1 MNRIRQTYLKALL
14 LLTMALLGGTAA
26 DAANRLY
33 IDDFTIE
40 SYDARRVNVM
50 FDFDDDIAAL
60 NFDVVLPEG
69 LTMVGEPVK
78 NPDVFAQGQT
88 LQFNPANNR
97 VLVVSMQKRTFIGK
111 SGVLCSFNV
120 QAQPGMLESNRN
132 VEMKL
137 SRIAL
142 ATPEASEI
150 NVPDAVAQITLQAAD
165 VAATSSLT
173 DFVINPGGSREI
185 GVGMDNSVTAVGAQL
200 EIRLP
205 QGFSVKNE
213 AFNLTSRGGN
223 GALVAVYPLNGANGY
238 RLVISDFSGA
248 AAINGNSG
256 DFVKFEVEA
265 PADFSASE
273 ALIEIT
279 GLKISGR
286 NNQSFSGTPC
296 TIKVVNG
303 KDAYTKAM
311 AETARLEQLLAD
323 ALTEIST
330 AAPDVKDS
338 FKGEEISTD
347 IQSLKDAI
355 QTAYEDL
362 TLNADYNQVMLPVAA
377 IEAAIAK
384 LMEDAKAAQKAYDDE
399 VAAEAARQEA
409 YKNATAQI
417 SALEQKLAEALTV
430 IATEAADVKDSFKG
444 TDIKVDIDALK
455 AAVEKAYAD
464 KTIVSGY
471 DSLMA
476 PVPAIESAIAKLVE
490 DAKAAQKEYEDEVA
504 AEAARQEAYKNAT
517 AQISALEQKLAEALT
532 VIATEAADVKDSFK
546 GTDIKVDIDALKAA
560 VEKAYADKTI
570 VSGYDSLMAPVP
582 AIESAIAK
590 LVEDAK
596 AAQKAY
602 EENAALAAALDNANE
617 RLAGLEKTLADA
629 LVTIAADAPDVKG
642 QFSGVEI
649 TAQIAA
655 LREDVLKAFNDKSLV
670 EKYAEV
676 MTPAAAIESAIAKLV
691 EDAKAAQKAYEAEQ
705 ARQAANLAA
714 YEADL
719 KTIEGLQTKLDQT
732 VDNIRTLFPAFD
744 VDTEKKA
751 AQDAIS
757 AQKEQAED
765 AYMAVAEEGT
775 YKNTVDTAAIEKMIA
790 DLLANAKN
798 SGVEEILGED
808 IENVV
813 AIYTEGGMR
822 MKALQQGKINIVVF
836 KDGTSRKV
844 YVK

>member
-417 SALEQKLAEALTV
+417 SALEQKLSEAMTV
-430 IATEAADVKDSFKG
+430 IATEAADVKDGFKG
-444 TDIKVDIDALK
+444 TDIKVDI
-455 AAVEKAYAD
+455 
-464 KTIVSGY
+464 
-471 DSLMA
+471 
-476 PVPAIESAIAKLVE
+476 
-490 DAKAAQKEYEDEVA
+490 
-504 AEAARQEAYKNAT
+504 N
-517 AQISALEQKLAEALT
+517 
-532 VIATEAADVKDSFK
+532 
-546 GTDIKVDIDALKAA
+546 ALKAA

-655 LREDVLKAFNDKSLV
+655 LREDVLKAFNDKSLA

-790 DLLANAKN
+790 DLLAKAKN

-822 MKALQQGKINIVVF
+822 MKALQQGKINIVVY

>member
-14 LLTMALLGGTAA
+14 LLAMALLGGTAA

-97 VLVVSMQKRTFIGK
+97 VLVLSMQKRTFIGK

-120 QAQPGMLESNRN
+120 QTQPGMLESNRN

-185 GVGMDNSVTAVGAQL
+185 GVGMVNSVTAVGAQL

-417 SALEQKLAEALTV
+417 SALEQKLSEAMTV

-444 TDIKVDIDALK
+444 TDIKVDI
-455 AAVEKAYAD
+455 
-464 KTIVSGY
+464 
-471 DSLMA
+471 
-476 PVPAIESAIAKLVE
+476 
-490 DAKAAQKEYEDEVA
+490 
-504 AEAARQEAYKNAT
+504 N
-517 AQISALEQKLAEALT
+517 
-532 VIATEAADVKDSFK
+532 
-546 GTDIKVDIDALKAA
+546 ALKAA

-655 LREDVLKAFNDKSLV
+655 LREDVLKAFNDKSLA

-790 DLLANAKN
+790 DLLAKAKN

-822 MKALQQGKINIVVF
+822 MKALQQGKINIVVY

>member
-14 LLTMALLGGTAA
+14 LLAMALLGGTAA

-97 VLVVSMQKRTFIGK
+97 VLVVSTQKRTFIGK

-490 DAKAAQKEYEDEVA
+490 DAKAAQK
-504 AEAARQEAYKNAT
+504 
-517 AQISALEQKLAEALT
+517 
-532 VIATEAADVKDSFK
+532 
-546 GTDIKVDIDALKAA
+546 
-560 VEKAYADKTI
+560 
-570 VSGYDSLMAPVP
+570 
-582 AIESAIAK
+582 
-590 LVEDAK
+590 
-596 AAQKAY
+596 AY

-655 LREDVLKAFNDKSLV
+655 LREDVLKAFNDKSLA

-790 DLLANAKN
+790 DLLAKAKN

-822 MKALQQGKINIVVF
+822 MKALQQGKINIVVY

>member
-14 LLTMALLGGTAA
+14 LLAMALLGGTAA

-417 SALEQKLAEALTV
+417 SALEQKLSEAMTV
-430 IATEAADVKDSFKG
+430 IATEAADVKDGFKG
-444 TDIKVDIDALK
+444 TDIKVDI
-455 AAVEKAYAD
+455 
-464 KTIVSGY
+464 
-471 DSLMA
+471 
-476 PVPAIESAIAKLVE
+476 
-490 DAKAAQKEYEDEVA
+490 
-504 AEAARQEAYKNAT
+504 N
-517 AQISALEQKLAEALT
+517 
-532 VIATEAADVKDSFK
+532 
-546 GTDIKVDIDALKAA
+546 ALKAA

-655 LREDVLKAFNDKSLV
+655 LREDVLKAFNDKSLA

>member
-14 LLTMALLGGTAA
+14 LLAMALLGGTAA

-150 NVPDAVAQITLQAAD
+150 NVPDAVAQITLQAAN

-417 SALEQKLAEALTV
+417 SALEQKLSEAMTV
-430 IATEAADVKDSFKG
+430 IATEAADVKDGFKG
-444 TDIKVDIDALK
+444 TDIKVDI
-455 AAVEKAYAD
+455 
-464 KTIVSGY
+464 
-471 DSLMA
+471 
-476 PVPAIESAIAKLVE
+476 
-490 DAKAAQKEYEDEVA
+490 
-504 AEAARQEAYKNAT
+504 N
-517 AQISALEQKLAEALT
+517 
-532 VIATEAADVKDSFK
+532 
-546 GTDIKVDIDALKAA
+546 ALKAA

-655 LREDVLKAFNDKSLV
+655 LREDVLKAFNDKSLA

-790 DLLANAKN
+790 DLLAKAKN

-822 MKALQQGKINIVVF
+822 MKALQQGKINIVVY

>member
-185 GVGMDNSVTAVGAQL
+185 GVGMDNSVTAVGVQL

-384 LMEDAKAAQKAYDDE
+384 L
-399 VAAEAARQEA
+399 
-409 YKNATAQI
+409 
-417 SALEQKLAEALTV
+417 
-430 IATEAADVKDSFKG
+430 
-444 TDIKVDIDALK
+444 
-455 AAVEKAYAD
+455 
-464 KTIVSGY
+464 
-471 DSLMA
+471 
-476 PVPAIESAIAKLVE
+476 VE

-517 AQISALEQKLAEALT
+517 AQISALEQKLSEAMT
-532 VIATEAADVKDSFK
+532 VIATEAADVKDGFK
-546 GTDIKVDIDALKAA
+546 GTDIKVDINALKAA

-617 RLAGLEKTLADA
+617 RLAGLEKTLAEA

-790 DLLANAKN
+790 DLLAKAKN

-822 MKALQQGKINIVVF
+822 MKALQQGKINIVVY

>member
-14 LLTMALLGGTAA
+14 LLAMALLGGTAA

-150 NVPDAVAQITLQAAD
+150 NVPDAVAQITLQAAN

-286 NNQSFSGTPC
+286 NNQLFSGTPC

-417 SALEQKLAEALTV
+417 SALEQKLSEAMTV
-430 IATEAADVKDSFKG
+430 IATEAADVKDGFKG
-444 TDIKVDIDALK
+444 TDIKVDI
-455 AAVEKAYAD
+455 
-464 KTIVSGY
+464 
-471 DSLMA
+471 
-476 PVPAIESAIAKLVE
+476 
-490 DAKAAQKEYEDEVA
+490 
-504 AEAARQEAYKNAT
+504 N
-517 AQISALEQKLAEALT
+517 
-532 VIATEAADVKDSFK
+532 
-546 GTDIKVDIDALKAA
+546 ALKAA

-655 LREDVLKAFNDKSLV
+655 LREDVLKAFNDKSLA

-790 DLLANAKN
+790 DLLAKAKN

-822 MKALQQGKINIVVF
+822 MKALQQGKINIVVY

>member
-1 MNRIRQTYLKALL
+1 M
-14 LLTMALLGGTAA
+14 
-26 DAANRLY
+26 
-33 IDDFTIE
+33 
-40 SYDARRVNVM
+40 
-50 FDFDDDIAAL
+50 
-60 NFDVVLPEG
+60 
-69 LTMVGEPVK
+69 
-78 NPDVFAQGQT
+78 
-88 LQFNPANNR
+88 
-97 VLVVSMQKRTFIGK
+97 
-111 SGVLCSFNV
+111 
-120 QAQPGMLESNRN
+120 
-132 VEMKL
+132 
-137 SRIAL
+137 
-142 ATPEASEI
+142 
-150 NVPDAVAQITLQAAD
+150 
-165 VAATSSLT
+165 
-173 DFVINPGGSREI
+173 
-185 GVGMDNSVTAVGAQL
+185 
-200 EIRLP
+200 
-205 QGFSVKNE
+205 
-213 AFNLTSRGGN
+213 
-223 GALVAVYPLNGANGY
+223 
-238 RLVISDFSGA
+238 ISDFSGA

-417 SALEQKLAEALTV
+417 SALEQKLSEAMTV

-444 TDIKVDIDALK
+444 TDIKVDI
-455 AAVEKAYAD
+455 
-464 KTIVSGY
+464 
-471 DSLMA
+471 
-476 PVPAIESAIAKLVE
+476 
-490 DAKAAQKEYEDEVA
+490 
-504 AEAARQEAYKNAT
+504 N
-517 AQISALEQKLAEALT
+517 
-532 VIATEAADVKDSFK
+532 
-546 GTDIKVDIDALKAA
+546 ALKAA

-655 LREDVLKAFNDKSLV
+655 LREDVLKAFNDKSLA

-790 DLLANAKN
+790 DLLAKAKN

-822 MKALQQGKINIVVF
+822 MKALQQGKINIVVY

>member
-1 MNRIRQTYLKALL
+1 MLL
-14 LLTMALLGGTAA
+14 AMALLGGTAA

-409 YKNATAQI
+409 YKSATAQI
-417 SALEQKLAEALTV
+417 SALEQKLSEAMTV

-444 TDIKVDIDALK
+444 TDIKVDI
-455 AAVEKAYAD
+455 
-464 KTIVSGY
+464 
-471 DSLMA
+471 
-476 PVPAIESAIAKLVE
+476 
-490 DAKAAQKEYEDEVA
+490 
-504 AEAARQEAYKNAT
+504 N
-517 AQISALEQKLAEALT
+517 
-532 VIATEAADVKDSFK
+532 
-546 GTDIKVDIDALKAA
+546 ALKAA

-655 LREDVLKAFNDKSLV
+655 LREDVLKAFNDKSLA

-790 DLLANAKN
+790 DLLAKAKN

-822 MKALQQGKINIVVF
+822 MKALQQGKINIVVY

>member
-14 LLTMALLGGTAA
+14 LLAMALLGGTAA

-97 VLVVSMQKRTFIGK
+97 VLVLSMQKRTFIGK

-120 QAQPGMLESNRN
+120 QTQPGMLESNRN

-185 GVGMDNSVTAVGAQL
+185 GVGMVNSVTAVGAQL

-417 SALEQKLAEALTV
+417 SALEQKLSEA
-430 IATEAADVKDSFKG
+430 
-444 TDIKVDIDALK
+444 
-455 AAVEKAYAD
+455 
-464 KTIVSGY
+464 
-471 DSLMA
+471 M
-476 PVPAIESAIAKLVE
+476 
-490 DAKAAQKEYEDEVA
+490 
-504 AEAARQEAYKNAT
+504 
-517 AQISALEQKLAEALT
+517 T

-655 LREDVLKAFNDKSLV
+655 LREDVLKAFNDKSLA

-790 DLLANAKN
+790 DLLAKAKN

-822 MKALQQGKINIVVF
+822 MKALQQGKINIVVY

>member
-1 MNRIRQTYLKALL
+1 MKTIIIMNRIRQTYLKALL
-14 LLTMALLGGTAA
+14 LLAMALLGGTAA

-417 SALEQKLAEALTV
+417 SALEQKLSEAMTV
-430 IATEAADVKDSFKG
+430 IATEAADVKDGFKG
-444 TDIKVDIDALK
+444 TDIKVDI
-455 AAVEKAYAD
+455 
-464 KTIVSGY
+464 
-471 DSLMA
+471 
-476 PVPAIESAIAKLVE
+476 
-490 DAKAAQKEYEDEVA
+490 
-504 AEAARQEAYKNAT
+504 N
-517 AQISALEQKLAEALT
+517 
-532 VIATEAADVKDSFK
+532 
-546 GTDIKVDIDALKAA
+546 ALKAA

-790 DLLANAKN
+790 DLLAKAKN

>member
-1 MNRIRQTYLKALL
+1 MKTIIIMNRIRQTYLKALL

-26 DAANRLY
+26 DAASRLY

-296 TIKVVNG
+296 TIKVFNG

-417 SALEQKLAEALTV
+417 SALEQKL
-430 IATEAADVKDSFKG
+430 S
-444 TDIKVDIDALK
+444 
-455 AAVEKAYAD
+455 
-464 KTIVSGY
+464 
-471 DSLMA
+471 
-476 PVPAIESAIAKLVE
+476 
-490 DAKAAQKEYEDEVA
+490 
-504 AEAARQEAYKNAT
+504 
-517 AQISALEQKLAEALT
+517 EALT

-655 LREDVLKAFNDKSLV
+655 LREDVLKAFNDKSLA

-790 DLLANAKN
+790 DLLAKAKN

-822 MKALQQGKINIVVF
+822 MKALQQGKINIVVY

>member
-1 MNRIRQTYLKALL
+1 MLL
-14 LLTMALLGGTAA
+14 AMALLGGTAA

-150 NVPDAVAQITLQAAD
+150 NVPDAVAQITLQAAN

-185 GVGMDNSVTAVGAQL
+185 GVGMDNSVPAVGAQL

-417 SALEQKLAEALTV
+417 SALEQKLSEAMTV
-430 IATEAADVKDSFKG
+430 IATEAADVKDGFKG
-444 TDIKVDIDALK
+444 TDIKVDI
-455 AAVEKAYAD
+455 
-464 KTIVSGY
+464 
-471 DSLMA
+471 
-476 PVPAIESAIAKLVE
+476 
-490 DAKAAQKEYEDEVA
+490 
-504 AEAARQEAYKNAT
+504 N
-517 AQISALEQKLAEALT
+517 
-532 VIATEAADVKDSFK
+532 
-546 GTDIKVDIDALKAA
+546 ALKAA

-655 LREDVLKAFNDKSLV
+655 LREDVLKAFNDKSLA

-790 DLLANAKN
+790 DLLAKAKN

-822 MKALQQGKINIVVF
+822 MKALQQGKINIVVY

>member
-1 MNRIRQTYLKALL
+1 MKTIIIMNRIRQTYLKALL
-14 LLTMALLGGTAA
+14 LLAMALLGGTAA

-150 NVPDAVAQITLQAAD
+150 NVPDAVAQITLQAAN

-417 SALEQKLAEALTV
+417 SALEQKLSEAMTV
-430 IATEAADVKDSFKG
+430 IATEAADVKDGFKG
-444 TDIKVDIDALK
+444 TDIKVDI
-455 AAVEKAYAD
+455 
-464 KTIVSGY
+464 
-471 DSLMA
+471 
-476 PVPAIESAIAKLVE
+476 
-490 DAKAAQKEYEDEVA
+490 
-504 AEAARQEAYKNAT
+504 N
-517 AQISALEQKLAEALT
+517 
-532 VIATEAADVKDSFK
+532 
-546 GTDIKVDIDALKAA
+546 ALKAA

-655 LREDVLKAFNDKSLV
+655 LREDVLKAFNDKSLA

-790 DLLANAKN
+790 DLLAKAKN

-822 MKALQQGKINIVVF
+822 MKALQQGKINIVVY

>member
-14 LLTMALLGGTAA
+14 LLAMALLGGTAA

-97 VLVVSMQKRTFIGK
+97 VLVLSMQKRTFIGK

-185 GVGMDNSVTAVGAQL
+185 GVGMVNSVTAVGAQL

-384 LMEDAKAAQKAYDDE
+384 LMEDAKAAQK
-399 VAAEAARQEA
+399 
-409 YKNATAQI
+409 
-417 SALEQKLAEALTV
+417 
-430 IATEAADVKDSFKG
+430 
-444 TDIKVDIDALK
+444 
-455 AAVEKAYAD
+455 
-464 KTIVSGY
+464 
-471 DSLMA
+471 
-476 PVPAIESAIAKLVE
+476 
-490 DAKAAQKEYEDEVA
+490 EYEDEVA

-517 AQISALEQKLAEALT
+517 AQISALEQKLSEAMT
-532 VIATEAADVKDSFK
+532 VIATEAADVKDGFK
-546 GTDIKVDIDALKAA
+546 GTDIKVDINALKAA

-655 LREDVLKAFNDKSLV
+655 LREDVLKAFNDKSLA

-790 DLLANAKN
+790 DLLAKAKN

-822 MKALQQGKINIVVF
+822 MKALQQGKINIVVY

>member
-14 LLTMALLGGTAA
+14 LLAMALLGGTAA

-490 DAKAAQKEYEDEVA
+490 DAKAAQK
-504 AEAARQEAYKNAT
+504 
-517 AQISALEQKLAEALT
+517 
-532 VIATEAADVKDSFK
+532 
-546 GTDIKVDIDALKAA
+546 
-560 VEKAYADKTI
+560 
-570 VSGYDSLMAPVP
+570 
-582 AIESAIAK
+582 
-590 LVEDAK
+590 
-596 AAQKAY
+596 AY

-655 LREDVLKAFNDKSLV
+655 LREDVLKAFNDKSLA

-790 DLLANAKN
+790 DLLAKAKN

-822 MKALQQGKINIVVF
+822 MKALQQGKINIVVY

>member
-26 DAANRLY
+26 DAASRLY

-296 TIKVVNG
+296 TIKVFNG

-417 SALEQKLAEALTV
+417 SALEQKL
-430 IATEAADVKDSFKG
+430 S
-444 TDIKVDIDALK
+444 
-455 AAVEKAYAD
+455 
-464 KTIVSGY
+464 
-471 DSLMA
+471 
-476 PVPAIESAIAKLVE
+476 
-490 DAKAAQKEYEDEVA
+490 
-504 AEAARQEAYKNAT
+504 
-517 AQISALEQKLAEALT
+517 EALT

-655 LREDVLKAFNDKSLV
+655 LREDVLKAFNDKSLA

-790 DLLANAKN
+790 DLLAKAKN

-822 MKALQQGKINIVVF
+822 MKALQQGKINIVVY

>member
-14 LLTMALLGGTAA
+14 LLAMALLGGTAA

-173 DFVINPGGSREI
+173 DFVINPGGAREI

-444 TDIKVDIDALK
+444 TDIKVDI
-455 AAVEKAYAD
+455 
-464 KTIVSGY
+464 
-471 DSLMA
+471 
-476 PVPAIESAIAKLVE
+476 
-490 DAKAAQKEYEDEVA
+490 
-504 AEAARQEAYKNAT
+504 N
-517 AQISALEQKLAEALT
+517 
-532 VIATEAADVKDSFK
+532 
-546 GTDIKVDIDALKAA
+546 ALKAA

-655 LREDVLKAFNDKSLV
+655 LREDVLKAFNDKSLA

-790 DLLANAKN
+790 DLLAKAKN

-822 MKALQQGKINIVVF
+822 MKALQQGKINIVVY

>member
-1 MNRIRQTYLKALL
+1 MKTIIIMNRIRQTYLKALL

-185 GVGMDNSVTAVGAQL
+185 GVGMDNSVTAVGVQL

-384 LMEDAKAAQKAYDDE
+384 L
-399 VAAEAARQEA
+399 
-409 YKNATAQI
+409 
-417 SALEQKLAEALTV
+417 
-430 IATEAADVKDSFKG
+430 
-444 TDIKVDIDALK
+444 
-455 AAVEKAYAD
+455 
-464 KTIVSGY
+464 
-471 DSLMA
+471 
-476 PVPAIESAIAKLVE
+476 VE

-517 AQISALEQKLAEALT
+517 AQISALEQKLSEAMT
-532 VIATEAADVKDSFK
+532 VIATEAADVKDGFK
-546 GTDIKVDIDALKAA
+546 GTDIKVDINALKAA

-790 DLLANAKN
+790 DLLAKAKN

-822 MKALQQGKINIVVF
+822 MKALQQGKINIVVY

>member
-14 LLTMALLGGTAA
+14 LLAMALLGGTAA

-150 NVPDAVAQITLQAAD
+150 NVPDAVAQITLQAAN

-173 DFVINPGGSREI
+173 DFVINPGGSRDI

-417 SALEQKLAEALTV
+417 SALEQKLSEAMTV
-430 IATEAADVKDSFKG
+430 IATEAADVKDGFKG
-444 TDIKVDIDALK
+444 TDIKVDI
-455 AAVEKAYAD
+455 
-464 KTIVSGY
+464 
-471 DSLMA
+471 
-476 PVPAIESAIAKLVE
+476 
-490 DAKAAQKEYEDEVA
+490 
-504 AEAARQEAYKNAT
+504 N
-517 AQISALEQKLAEALT
+517 
-532 VIATEAADVKDSFK
+532 
-546 GTDIKVDIDALKAA
+546 ALKAA

-655 LREDVLKAFNDKSLV
+655 LREDVLKAFNDKSLA

-790 DLLANAKN
+790 DLLAKAKN

-822 MKALQQGKINIVVF
+822 MKALQQGKINIVVY

>member
-1 MNRIRQTYLKALL
+1 MLL
-14 LLTMALLGGTAA
+14 AMALLGGTAA

-490 DAKAAQKEYEDEVA
+490 DAKAAQK
-504 AEAARQEAYKNAT
+504 
-517 AQISALEQKLAEALT
+517 
-532 VIATEAADVKDSFK
+532 
-546 GTDIKVDIDALKAA
+546 
-560 VEKAYADKTI
+560 
-570 VSGYDSLMAPVP
+570 
-582 AIESAIAK
+582 
-590 LVEDAK
+590 
-596 AAQKAY
+596 AY

-655 LREDVLKAFNDKSLV
+655 LREDVLKAFNDKSLA

-790 DLLANAKN
+790 DLLAKAKN

-822 MKALQQGKINIVVF
+822 MKALQQGKINIVVY

>member
-14 LLTMALLGGTAA
+14 LLAMALLGGTAA

-417 SALEQKLAEALTV
+417 SALEQKLSEAMTV
-430 IATEAADVKDSFKG
+430 IATEAADVKDGFKG
-444 TDIKVDIDALK
+444 TDIKVDI
-455 AAVEKAYAD
+455 
-464 KTIVSGY
+464 
-471 DSLMA
+471 
-476 PVPAIESAIAKLVE
+476 
-490 DAKAAQKEYEDEVA
+490 
-504 AEAARQEAYKNAT
+504 N
-517 AQISALEQKLAEALT
+517 
-532 VIATEAADVKDSFK
+532 
-546 GTDIKVDIDALKAA
+546 ALKAA

-790 DLLANAKN
+790 DLLAKAKN

-822 MKALQQGKINIVVF
+822 MKALQQGKINIVVY

>member
-14 LLTMALLGGTAA
+14 LLAMALLGGTAA

-120 QAQPGMLESNRN
+120 QAQPGMLEYNRN

-150 NVPDAVAQITLQAAD
+150 NVPDAVAQITLQAAN

-417 SALEQKLAEALTV
+417 SALEQKLSEAMTV
-430 IATEAADVKDSFKG
+430 IATEAADVKDGFKG
-444 TDIKVDIDALK
+444 TDIKVDI
-455 AAVEKAYAD
+455 
-464 KTIVSGY
+464 
-471 DSLMA
+471 
-476 PVPAIESAIAKLVE
+476 
-490 DAKAAQKEYEDEVA
+490 
-504 AEAARQEAYKNAT
+504 N
-517 AQISALEQKLAEALT
+517 
-532 VIATEAADVKDSFK
+532 
-546 GTDIKVDIDALKAA
+546 ALKAA

-655 LREDVLKAFNDKSLV
+655 LREDVLKAFNDKSLA

-790 DLLANAKN
+790 DLLAKAKN

-822 MKALQQGKINIVVF
+822 MKALQQGKINIVVY

>member
-14 LLTMALLGGTAA
+14 LLAMALLGGTAA

-417 SALEQKLAEALTV
+417 SALEQKLSEAMTV

-444 TDIKVDIDALK
+444 TDIKVDI
-455 AAVEKAYAD
+455 
-464 KTIVSGY
+464 
-471 DSLMA
+471 
-476 PVPAIESAIAKLVE
+476 
-490 DAKAAQKEYEDEVA
+490 
-504 AEAARQEAYKNAT
+504 N
-517 AQISALEQKLAEALT
+517 
-532 VIATEAADVKDSFK
+532 
-546 GTDIKVDIDALKAA
+546 ALKAA

-655 LREDVLKAFNDKSLV
+655 LREDVLKAFNDKSLA

-790 DLLANAKN
+790 DLLAKAKN

-822 MKALQQGKINIVVF
+822 MKALQQGKINIVVY

>member
-88 LQFNPANNR
+88 MQFNPANNR

-185 GVGMDNSVTAVGAQL
+185 GVGMDNSVTAVGVQL

-311 AETARLEQLLAD
+311 AETARLELLLAD

-490 DAKAAQKEYEDEVA
+490 DAKAAQK
-504 AEAARQEAYKNAT
+504 
-517 AQISALEQKLAEALT
+517 
-532 VIATEAADVKDSFK
+532 
-546 GTDIKVDIDALKAA
+546 
-560 VEKAYADKTI
+560 
-570 VSGYDSLMAPVP
+570 
-582 AIESAIAK
+582 
-590 LVEDAK
+590 
-596 AAQKAY
+596 AY

-629 LVTIAADAPDVKG
+629 LVTLAADAPDVKG

-775 YKNTVDTAAIEKMIA
+775 YKNTVDTEAIEKMIA
-790 DLLANAKN
+790 DLLAKAKN

>member
-14 LLTMALLGGTAA
+14 LLAMALLGGTAA

-97 VLVVSMQKRTFIGK
+97 VLVLSMQKRTFIGK

-185 GVGMDNSVTAVGAQL
+185 GVGMVNSVTAVGAQL

-490 DAKAAQKEYEDEVA
+490 DAKAAQK
-504 AEAARQEAYKNAT
+504 
-517 AQISALEQKLAEALT
+517 
-532 VIATEAADVKDSFK
+532 
-546 GTDIKVDIDALKAA
+546 
-560 VEKAYADKTI
+560 
-570 VSGYDSLMAPVP
+570 
-582 AIESAIAK
+582 
-590 LVEDAK
+590 
-596 AAQKAY
+596 AY

-655 LREDVLKAFNDKSLV
+655 LREDVLKAFNDKSLA

-790 DLLANAKN
+790 DLLAKAKN

-822 MKALQQGKINIVVF
+822 MKALQQGKINIVVY

>member
-14 LLTMALLGGTAA
+14 LLAMALLGGTAA

-417 SALEQKLAEALTV
+417 SALEQKLSEAMTV

-444 TDIKVDIDALK
+444 TDIKVDI
-455 AAVEKAYAD
+455 
-464 KTIVSGY
+464 
-471 DSLMA
+471 
-476 PVPAIESAIAKLVE
+476 
-490 DAKAAQKEYEDEVA
+490 
-504 AEAARQEAYKNAT
+504 N
-517 AQISALEQKLAEALT
+517 
-532 VIATEAADVKDSFK
+532 
-546 GTDIKVDIDALKAA
+546 ALKAA

-655 LREDVLKAFNDKSLV
+655 LREDVLKAFNDKSLA

-775 YKNTVDTAAIEKMIA
+775 YKNTVEREFWITKAKSTNPQRDISHGAIRPDRLIFYRRVYRQKTSCPF
-790 DLLANAKN
+790 D
-798 SGVEEILGED
+798 S
-808 IENVV
+808 
-813 AIYTEGGMR
+813 
-822 MKALQQGKINIVVF
+822 
-836 KDGTSRKV
+836 GTS
-844 YVK
+844 

>member
-14 LLTMALLGGTAA
+14 LLAMALLGGTAA

-347 IQSLKDAI
+347 IQSLKYAI

-384 LMEDAKAAQKAYDDE
+384 LMEDAKAAQKAYD
-399 VAAEAARQEA
+399 
-409 YKNATAQI
+409 
-417 SALEQKLAEALTV
+417 
-430 IATEAADVKDSFKG
+430 
-444 TDIKVDIDALK
+444 
-455 AAVEKAYAD
+455 
-464 KTIVSGY
+464 
-471 DSLMA
+471 
-476 PVPAIESAIAKLVE
+476 
-490 DAKAAQKEYEDEVA
+490 DEVA

-655 LREDVLKAFNDKSLV
+655 LREDVLKAFNDKSLA

-790 DLLANAKN
+790 DLLAKAKN

-822 MKALQQGKINIVVF
+822 MKALQQGKINIVVY

>member
-14 LLTMALLGGTAA
+14 LLAMALLGGTAA

-150 NVPDAVAQITLQAAD
+150 NVPDAVAQITLQAAN

-303 KDAYTKAM
+303 KDVYTKAM

-417 SALEQKLAEALTV
+417 SALEQKLSEAMTV
-430 IATEAADVKDSFKG
+430 IATEAADVKDGFKG
-444 TDIKVDIDALK
+444 TDIKVDI
-455 AAVEKAYAD
+455 
-464 KTIVSGY
+464 
-471 DSLMA
+471 
-476 PVPAIESAIAKLVE
+476 
-490 DAKAAQKEYEDEVA
+490 
-504 AEAARQEAYKNAT
+504 N
-517 AQISALEQKLAEALT
+517 
-532 VIATEAADVKDSFK
+532 
-546 GTDIKVDIDALKAA
+546 ALKAA

-655 LREDVLKAFNDKSLV
+655 LREDVLKAFNDKSLA

-790 DLLANAKN
+790 DLLAKAKN

-822 MKALQQGKINIVVF
+822 MKALQQGKINIVVY

>member
-185 GVGMDNSVTAVGAQL
+185 GVGMDNSVTAVGVQL

-384 LMEDAKAAQKAYDDE
+384 LVEDAKAAQKEYEDE
-399 VAAEAARQEA
+399 VAAEAVRQEA

-417 SALEQKLAEALTV
+417 SALEQKLSEAMTV
-430 IATEAADVKDSFKG
+430 IATEAADVKDGFKG
-444 TDIKVDIDALK
+444 TDIKVDI
-455 AAVEKAYAD
+455 
-464 KTIVSGY
+464 
-471 DSLMA
+471 
-476 PVPAIESAIAKLVE
+476 
-490 DAKAAQKEYEDEVA
+490 
-504 AEAARQEAYKNAT
+504 N
-517 AQISALEQKLAEALT
+517 
-532 VIATEAADVKDSFK
+532 
-546 GTDIKVDIDALKAA
+546 ALKAA

-790 DLLANAKN
+790 DLLAKAKN

-822 MKALQQGKINIVVF
+822 MKALQQGKINIVVY

>member
-14 LLTMALLGGTAA
+14 LLAMALLGGTAA

-417 SALEQKLAEALTV
+417 SALEQKLSEAMTV
-430 IATEAADVKDSFKG
+430 IATEAADVKDGFKG
-444 TDIKVDIDALK
+444 TDIKVDI
-455 AAVEKAYAD
+455 
-464 KTIVSGY
+464 
-471 DSLMA
+471 
-476 PVPAIESAIAKLVE
+476 
-490 DAKAAQKEYEDEVA
+490 
-504 AEAARQEAYKNAT
+504 N
-517 AQISALEQKLAEALT
+517 
-532 VIATEAADVKDSFK
+532 
-546 GTDIKVDIDALKAA
+546 ALKAA

-655 LREDVLKAFNDKSLV
+655 LREDVLKAFNDKSLA

-790 DLLANAKN
+790 DLLAKAKN

-822 MKALQQGKINIVVF
+822 MKALQQGKINIVVY

>member
-185 GVGMDNSVTAVGAQL
+185 GVGMDNSVTAVGVQL

-430 IATEAADVKDSFKG
+430 IATEAADVKDGFKG
-444 TDIKVDIDALK
+444 TDIKVDINALK

-476 PVPAIESAIAKLVE
+476 PVPAIEAAIAKL
-490 DAKAAQKEYEDEVA
+490 
-504 AEAARQEAYKNAT
+504 
-517 AQISALEQKLAEALT
+517 
-532 VIATEAADVKDSFK
+532 
-546 GTDIKVDIDALKAA
+546 
-560 VEKAYADKTI
+560 
-570 VSGYDSLMAPVP
+570 M
-582 AIESAIAK
+582 
-590 LVEDAK
+590 EDAK

-655 LREDVLKAFNDKSLV
+655 LREDVLKAFNDKSLA

-719 KTIEGLQTKLDQT
+719 KTIEGLQTKLDQA

-790 DLLANAKN
+790 DLLAKAKN

>member
-1 MNRIRQTYLKALL
+1 MKTIIIMNRIRQTYLKALL

-417 SALEQKLAEALTV
+417 SALEQKLSEAMTV
-430 IATEAADVKDSFKG
+430 IATEAADVKDGFKG
-444 TDIKVDIDALK
+444 TDIKVDI
-455 AAVEKAYAD
+455 
-464 KTIVSGY
+464 
-471 DSLMA
+471 
-476 PVPAIESAIAKLVE
+476 
-490 DAKAAQKEYEDEVA
+490 
-504 AEAARQEAYKNAT
+504 N
-517 AQISALEQKLAEALT
+517 
-532 VIATEAADVKDSFK
+532 
-546 GTDIKVDIDALKAA
+546 ALKAA

-655 LREDVLKAFNDKSLV
+655 LREDVLKAFNDKSLA

-790 DLLANAKN
+790 DLLAKAKN

-822 MKALQQGKINIVVF
+822 MKALQQGKINIVVY

>member
-185 GVGMDNSVTAVGAQL
+185 GVGMDNSVTAVGVQL

-384 LMEDAKAAQKAYDDE
+384 L
-399 VAAEAARQEA
+399 
-409 YKNATAQI
+409 
-417 SALEQKLAEALTV
+417 
-430 IATEAADVKDSFKG
+430 
-444 TDIKVDIDALK
+444 
-455 AAVEKAYAD
+455 
-464 KTIVSGY
+464 
-471 DSLMA
+471 
-476 PVPAIESAIAKLVE
+476 VE

-517 AQISALEQKLAEALT
+517 AQISALEQKLSEAMT
-532 VIATEAADVKDSFK
+532 VIATEAADVKDGFK
-546 GTDIKVDIDALKAA
+546 GTDIKVDINALKAA

-732 VDNIRTLFPAFD
+732 VDNIRTLVPAFD

-790 DLLANAKN
+790 DLLAKAKN

-822 MKALQQGKINIVVF
+822 MKALQQGKINIVVY

>member
-14 LLTMALLGGTAA
+14 LLAMALLGGTAA

-97 VLVVSMQKRTFIGK
+97 VLVLSMQKRTFIGK

-185 GVGMDNSVTAVGAQL
+185 GVGMVNSVTAVGAQL

-417 SALEQKLAEALTV
+417 SALEQKLSEAMTV
-430 IATEAADVKDSFKG
+430 IATEAADVKDG
-444 TDIKVDIDALK
+444 
-455 AAVEKAYAD
+455 
-464 KTIVSGY
+464 
-471 DSLMA
+471 
-476 PVPAIESAIAKLVE
+476 
-490 DAKAAQKEYEDEVA
+490 
-504 AEAARQEAYKNAT
+504 
-517 AQISALEQKLAEALT
+517 
-532 VIATEAADVKDSFK
+532 FK

-655 LREDVLKAFNDKSLV
+655 LREDVLKAFNDKSLA

-790 DLLANAKN
+790 DLLAKAKN

-822 MKALQQGKINIVVF
+822 MKALQQGKINIVVY

>member
-185 GVGMDNSVTAVGAQL
+185 GVGMDNSVTAVGVQL

-362 TLNADYNQVMLPVAA
+362 TLNADYNQVMLPVSA
-377 IEAAIAK
+377 IEAAI
-384 LMEDAKAAQKAYDDE
+384 
-399 VAAEAARQEA
+399 
-409 YKNATAQI
+409 
-417 SALEQKLAEALTV
+417 S
-430 IATEAADVKDSFKG
+430 
-444 TDIKVDIDALK
+444 
-455 AAVEKAYAD
+455 
-464 KTIVSGY
+464 
-471 DSLMA
+471 
-476 PVPAIESAIAKLVE
+476 KLVE

-517 AQISALEQKLAEALT
+517 AQISALEQKLSEAMT
-532 VIATEAADVKDSFK
+532 VIATEAADVKDGFK
-546 GTDIKVDIDALKAA
+546 GTDIKVDINALKAA

-790 DLLANAKN
+790 DLLAKAKN

-822 MKALQQGKINIVVF
+822 MKALQQGKINIVVY

>member
-185 GVGMDNSVTAVGAQL
+185 GVGMDNSVTAVGVQL

-384 LMEDAKAAQKAYDDE
+384 L
-399 VAAEAARQEA
+399 
-409 YKNATAQI
+409 
-417 SALEQKLAEALTV
+417 
-430 IATEAADVKDSFKG
+430 
-444 TDIKVDIDALK
+444 
-455 AAVEKAYAD
+455 
-464 KTIVSGY
+464 
-471 DSLMA
+471 
-476 PVPAIESAIAKLVE
+476 VE
-490 DAKAAQKEYEDEVA
+490 DAKAAQTEYEDEVA

-517 AQISALEQKLAEALT
+517 AQISALEQKLSEAMT
-532 VIATEAADVKDSFK
+532 VIATEAADVKDGFK
-546 GTDIKVDIDALKAA
+546 GTDIKVDINALKAA

-790 DLLANAKN
+790 DLLAKAKN

-822 MKALQQGKINIVVF
+822 MKALQQGKINIVVY

>member
-14 LLTMALLGGTAA
+14 LLAMALLGGTAA

-377 IEAAIAK
+377 IEAAIVK
-384 LMEDAKAAQKAYDDE
+384 LMEDAKAAQKAYD
-399 VAAEAARQEA
+399 
-409 YKNATAQI
+409 
-417 SALEQKLAEALTV
+417 
-430 IATEAADVKDSFKG
+430 
-444 TDIKVDIDALK
+444 
-455 AAVEKAYAD
+455 
-464 KTIVSGY
+464 
-471 DSLMA
+471 
-476 PVPAIESAIAKLVE
+476 
-490 DAKAAQKEYEDEVA
+490 DEVA

-655 LREDVLKAFNDKSLV
+655 LREDVLKAFNDKSLA

-790 DLLANAKN
+790 DLLAKAKN

-822 MKALQQGKINIVVF
+822 MKALQQGKINIVVY